1 MKKKSGRYHTAH
13 LTDDPYE
20 PGSNG
25 QVLKNRRGITS
36 ASEMDKLEK
45 EEQLRAMDELTDL
58 FDSDHRFTASDI
70 CKIHKIWLGDIYEWA
85 RKYRQVKIS
94 KGDFSFAFPEQI
106 PKLMDEFEKC
116 PLREFTPC
124 KPESL
129 DEIIKA
135 LAVVHTEL
143 VLIHPFRE
151 GNGRS
156 ARMLAIL
163 MAIQAGLPPLDFS
176 YMINEGKEDYINAVQ
191 AGMDRDYKPMEK
203 VFAEVIRKTLRVREP
218 R

>member
-1 MKKKSGRYHTAH
+1 MKKSRRYDTSH
-13 LTDDPYE
+13 LIEDQFE
-20 PGSNG
+20 PGSNE
-25 QVLKNRRGITS
+25 QTLKNKLGIINP
-36 ASEMDKLEK
+36 AEMDKREK

-58 FDSDHRFTASDI
+58 FDRDHRFTAADI
-70 CKIHKIWLGDIYEWA
+70 CNMHKIWLGNIYEWA
-85 RKYRQVKIS
+85 GKYRQVKIS

-106 PKLMDEFEKC
+106 PKLMAELEKGQ
-116 PLREFTPC
+116 LHEFTPC
-124 KPESL
+124 HFKAQDDIAE
-129 DEIIKA
+129 A

-151 GNGRS
+151 ANGRV

-176 YMINEGKEDYINAVQ
+176 DMTGAGKKEYIKAVQ

-203 VFAEVIRKTLRVREP
+203 VLTFVIRKTLRIR
-218 R
+218 